1 MPFCSSFKMYETI
14 LLGIQHGL
22 FSKIY
27 MISKCCQFNEAI
39 VGGQLNYLCICCKA
53 CSLWYECS
61 SLSLK
66 ARYLFQSWIECLI
79 QWLLI
84 CFNLN
89 VRKFIKY
96 KNKNILCSSHSFIQC
111 TLISS
116 YKCPWNNGLLWTFS
130 VVLYESY

>member
-1 MPFCSSFKMYETI
+1 MPFCSSFKKYETI
-14 LLGIQHGL
+14 LLEIQHDL

-27 MISKCCQFNEAI
+27 MIPKCCQFYEAI

-53 CSLWYECS
+53 CSLWYECL

-66 ARYLFQSWIECLI
+66 ARYLFHELSVWFNDYLI
-79 QWLLI
+79 S
-84 CFNLN
+84 FNLN

-116 YKCPWNNGLLWTFS
+116 YKCSWNNGLLWTFS